1 MLYLGLDW
9 QVRMQRELFQHG
21 RTEFLGEPRG
31 IAADRRY
38 QIGCHVFLF
47 PQACLLF
54 PLSSHPS
61 AKDDSKVC
69 FSKVSW
75 ASF

>member
-1 MLYLGLDW
+1 MLYLSLDW
-9 QVRMQRELFQHG
+9 QVRMQRELFQH
-21 RTEFLGEPRG
+21 RQTEFFEEPGG

-47 PQACLLF
+47 SQACLLF
-54 PLSSHPS
+54 PLSSQP
-61 AKDDSKVC
+61 KDDSKVC

>member
-9 QVRMQRELFQHG
+9 QVRMQRKLFQHG
-21 RTEFLGEPRG
+21 RTEFFGEPGG

-47 PQACLLF
+47 SQACLLF
-54 PLSSHPS
+54 PLSSQP
-61 AKDDSKVC
+61 KDDSKVC